1 MKNWLSHTR
10 NMVVGLE
17 NCDLDDETYHVPCY
31 SSLEPLMRSIE
42 RVGVL
47 CKPVMQERLNGR
59 LIPLLGRRR
68 LKAAR
73 GLGMTEMPVSILP
86 RDISEAECYELAFWD
101 NIGHRELELPSK
113 AFVVARLLE
122 VFPRTDVASR
132 FLSVLGITP
141 WGPRIEEL
149 KLLAQ
154 LDREISSLLAAG
166 RLKEKTALTIARIS
180 GLDQKVCV
188 RLLDELKPNVN
199 KAHEL
204 IAGLFDL
211 SVTKGCGIDEIV
223 QGSGIAGI
231 IESNDSSPHEKID
244 MLRSWLKR
252 MRCPELYQDELEF
265 QEWLRRQPLPENV
278 SIKPQQ
284 AFEDPGCTIE
294 IRLQSKS
301 EVPNLLRNLELM
313 PF

>member
-1 MKNWLSHTR
+1 
-10 NMVVGLE
+10 
-17 NCDLDDETYHVPCY
+17 
-31 SSLEPLMRSIE
+31 
-42 RVGVL
+42 
-47 CKPVMQERLNGR
+47 MQERLNGR
-59 LIPLLGRRR
+59 LIPVLGRRR
-68 LKAAR
+68 LEAAR
-73 GLGMTEMPVSILP
+73 GLGMTEMPASVLN
-86 RDISEAECYELAFWD
+86 REMSEAECYELAFWD

-113 AFVVARLLE
+113 AFVVNRLLE
-122 VFPRTDVASR
+122 VFPLSEVASR
-132 FLSVLGITP
+132 FLSVLGIVP

-154 LDREISSLLAAG
+154 LSREISSLLAAG

-180 GLDQKVCV
+180 RLDQKACM
-188 RLLDELKPNVN
+188 RLLAELKPNVN

-204 IAGLFDL
+204 IAGLVDF
-211 SVTKGCGIDEIV
+211 SVTKRCSIREII
-223 QGSGIAGI
+223 QASGMAGI
-231 IESNDSSPHEKID
+231 IESDDSSPHEKID

-278 SIKPQQ
+278 LIKPQQ

-313 PF
+313 PL